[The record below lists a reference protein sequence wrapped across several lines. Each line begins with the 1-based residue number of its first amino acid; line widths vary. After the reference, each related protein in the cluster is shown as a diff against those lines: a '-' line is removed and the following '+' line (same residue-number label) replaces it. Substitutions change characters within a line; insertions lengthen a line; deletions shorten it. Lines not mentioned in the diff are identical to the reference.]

1 MTIINKK
8 GLDLIREFEGFSAV
22 AYLCPAGVWTIGYGF
37 TSGVREGDTI
47 TREQAD
53 ARLEAEVA
61 HFANGVAAALTRP
74 ANENQLAAMTSLAF
88 NIGIGAFQRSTVLR
102 AHNRGDEEAAARA
115 FSLWNKAGGKVLRGL
130 TRRRASEAALY
141 LEPVRVKI
149 DIPVQPLERMR
160 VDPEEAMPQKIDP
173 ERSMGRSTIVQGAG
187 ISGGV
192 AGLTLAAEGARAVGD
207 IRYSLGDWLPYVA
220 LGIIVVAAG
229 WVIWERL
236 KQRRGGWA

>member
-1 MTIINKK
+1 MTTINKK

-37 TSGVREGDTI
+37 TSGIREGDTI

-53 ARLEAEVA
+53 ARLDAEIA
-61 HFANGVAAALTRP
+61 HFANGVEAVLTRP

-88 NIGIGAFQRSTVLR
+88 NIGLAAFARSTVLR
-102 AHNRGDEEAAARA
+102 AHNRGDEESAARA
-115 FSLWNKAGGKVLRGL
+115 FALWNKAGGRVMRGL
-130 TRRRASEAALY
+130 TRRRAAEAALY
-141 LEPVRVKI
+141 LEPVRLKI
-149 DIPVQPLERMR
+149 DIPAQSVARVQI
-160 VDPEEAMPQKIDP
+160 DPEEAMPQKIDP
-173 ERSMGRSTIVQGAG
+173 ERPMMRSTIVQGAG

-192 AGLTLAAEGARAVGD
+192 AGLSLAAEGARAVGD
-207 IRYSLGDWLPYVA
+207 IRYSLGDWLPYIA